1 MNNKSNIRMG
11 SNRNFGLVFFVV
23 FLILGLW
30 PIKNG
35 GEINIFLILISLVF
49 LFLAITKSKFL
60 TPLNKLWFK
69 FGIKLGAIIAPIVMG
84 VVFFLVVTPI
94 GILMKITGRDLIN
107 KKINKNSKTY
117 WLNRKKA
124 VGSMKR
130 QF

>member
-1 MNNKSNIRMG
+1 MINKSNIKMG
-11 SNRNFGLVFFVV
+11 SNRSFGLVFFVV

-30 PIKNG
+30 PVKSG
-35 GEINIFLILISLVF
+35 GDINIFLILISLVF
-49 LFLAITKSKFL
+49 LFLVITKSKFL

-69 FGIKLGAIIAPIVMG
+69 FGMKLGAIIAPIVMG

-94 GILMKITGRDLIN
+94 GIIMKITGRDLIN
-107 KKINKNSKTY
+107 KKINKNIKTY
-117 WLNRKKA
+117 WINRKKA

>member
-1 MNNKSNIRMG
+1 MINKSNIKMG
-11 SNRNFGLVFFVV
+11 SNRSFGLVFFVV

-30 PIKNG
+30 PVKSG
-35 GEINIFLILISLVF
+35 GEINILLILVSLVF

-94 GILMKITGRDLIN
+94 GIMMKIIGKDLIN
-107 KKINKNSKTY
+107 KKINKNIKTY

>member
-1 MNNKSNIRMG
+1 MNNKSNINMG
-11 SNRNFGLVFFVV
+11 SNRSFGLVFFVV

-30 PIKNG
+30 PVKSG
-35 GEINIFLILISLVF
+35 GEINILLILISFIF

-69 FGIKLGAIIAPIVMG
+69 FGIKLGAIIAPVVMS

-94 GILMKITGRDLIN
+94 GIIMKIIGKDLIK
-107 KKINKNSKTY
+107 KKINKDTKTY
-117 WLNRKKA
+117 WINRKKA
-124 VGSMKR
+124 TGSMKR

>member
-1 MNNKSNIRMG
+1 MNNKSNIKMS
-11 SNRNFGLVFFVV
+11 SNRSFGLVFFVV

-30 PIKNG
+30 PVKSG
-35 GEINIFLILISLVF
+35 GDINILLILISLVF
-49 LFLAITKSKFL
+49 LFLAIIKSKFL

-94 GILMKITGRDLIN
+94 GIIMKITGRDLIN
-107 KKINKNSKTY
+107 KKINKNIKTY

>member
-1 MNNKSNIRMG
+1 MS
-11 SNRNFGLVFFVV
+11 SNRNFGVVFFIVFFV
-23 FLILGLW
+23 LGLW
-30 PIKNG
+30 PAKNE
-35 GEINIFLILISLVF
+35 GEINIFLILTSFIF

-69 FGIKLGAIIAPIVMG
+69 FGIKLGSIIAPIVMS

-94 GILMKITGRDLIN
+94 GIIMKITGRDLIN
-107 KKINKNSKTY
+107 IKINKNTKTY

-124 VGSMKR
+124 AGSMKR

>member
-1 MNNKSNIRMG
+1 MG
-11 SNRNFGLVFFVV
+11 SNRSFGLVFFVV

-30 PIKNG
+30 PVKSG
-35 GEINIFLILISLVF
+35 GDINILLILISLVF
-49 LFLAITKSKFL
+49 LFLAIIKSKFL

-94 GILMKITGRDLIN
+94 GIIMKITGRDLIN
-107 KKINKNSKTY
+107 KKINKNIKTY